1 MTHKTKHQIRQEK
14 RHASFFKDWQRLTS
28 NPNNKKT
35 VIMETLADKYEISV
49 KTAYDWRNRMIN
61 A

>member
-35 VIMETLADKYEISV
+35 AIMETLANKYEISV